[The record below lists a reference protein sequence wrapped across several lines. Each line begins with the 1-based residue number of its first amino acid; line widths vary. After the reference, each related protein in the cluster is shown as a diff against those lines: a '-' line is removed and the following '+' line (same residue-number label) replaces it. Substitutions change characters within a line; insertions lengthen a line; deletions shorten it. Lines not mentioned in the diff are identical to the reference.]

1 MTPEQKR
8 ERFKELIEVIDDH
21 GNTLEAINKI
31 LPVALLETIQEYL
44 AEEFEFVYDNDHW
57 IWKEDKTYKQT
68 QWELAK
74 GDEELYRQKDEE

>member
-57 IWKEDKTYKQT
+57 IWKEDKTYKQR

-74 GDEELYRQKDEE
+74 GDEELDRQKDEE